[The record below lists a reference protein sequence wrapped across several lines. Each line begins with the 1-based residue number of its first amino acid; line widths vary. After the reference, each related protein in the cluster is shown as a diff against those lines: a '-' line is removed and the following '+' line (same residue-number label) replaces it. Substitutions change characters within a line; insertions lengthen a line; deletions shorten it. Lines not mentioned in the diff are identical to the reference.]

1 MIQESGGGKKAPART
16 YQDLLRSAFDE
27 TLFEYHLTAQLVT
40 VMADGLARP
49 IGPAGLVYSASP
61 SPDGAYLLVQTVH
74 RPFSYL
80 VPVNRFPSRTEVL
93 SLPEGRSVAVVA
105 DLPLAEDVPS
115 DFDAQRRGRRQIG
128 WRQDA
133 PSMLHVVEAED
144 DGDPRKTAEFRDRV
158 SLLSAPFTGQPTTLI
173 RLAGRFSEIA
183 YGDDGLALVTEGW
196 WKTRR
201 TRTWRVAPG
210 RPAEKVRLLFDRSS
224 EDRYADPGDP
234 LMERTAT
241 GASVLK
247 RTPDGRGLYLV
258 GTGASA
264 EGDRPFLD
272 VLPVDGSKTTR
283 LFRSEAPRYE
293 VPVDVLDGGKLLL
306 RRESPTEPPDLWVK
320 DLSGKGLRRLTT
332 TEHPVPAFKSVKKEL
347 LKYTRKD
354 GVQLTAT
361 LYTPPGW
368 DPSKGPLPVLMWAY
382 PQEFKSASAAGQV
395 QDSPY
400 RFVRPSVGGPLPFL
414 ARGWA
419 VLDDPS
425 FPIVGEGKAE
435 PNDTYVEQLVSSAEA
450 AVEEMVKR
458 GVGDRDRM
466 AIGGHSYGAFTTAN
480 ALAHTNL
487 FRAGIA
493 RSGAYNRT
501 LTPFGFQSEERTFWE
516 APETYMKVS
525 PFTQA
530 AKVDEP
536 ILMIHGQDD
545 NSAGTFPIQS
555 ERFFAALKGLGKNA
569 RLVML
574 PYESHGYRGRE
585 SVLHTL
591 WEMDTWLETY
601 VKNAPPRTL
610 PAAPPRS

>member
-1 MIQESGGGKKAPART
+1 VVADAKSGTARQVSPLRLNAIASSRPYSFRTSGAGSSCAPFERRGPEPLAPSEPEGPVVQESGGGKKAPART
-16 YQDLLRSAFDE
+16 YQDLLKSAFDE
-27 TLFEYHLTAQLVT
+27 TLFEYHFTSQLVT

-49 IGPAGLVYSASP
+49 IGPAGLVTAASP
-61 SPDGAYLLVQTVH
+61 SPDGAYLLVQTLH

-80 VPVNRFPSRTEVL
+80 VPLSRFPSRSEVL

-115 DFDAQRRGRRQIG
+115 DFDAERRGRRQIG

-133 PSMLHVVEAED
+133 PSRLHVVEAED
-144 DGDPRKTAEFRDRV
+144 DGDPRKAADFRDRV
-158 SLLSAPFTGQPTTLI
+158 SLLAAPFTGQPTPLI

-183 YGDDGLALVTEGW
+183 YGDDGLALVTERW
-196 WKTRR
+196 WKTRK

-210 RPAEKVRLLFDRSS
+210 RPAEKARLLFDRSS
-224 EDRYADPGDP
+224 EDRYSDPGDP

-247 RTPDGRGLYLV
+247 KTPDGRGLYLV

-272 VLPVDGSKTTR
+272 LLPVDGSKATR

-293 VPVDVLDGGKLLL
+293 VPVDVLEDGRLLL
-306 RRESPTEPPDLWVK
+306 RRESPTEPPDLYVK

-354 GVQLTAT
+354 GVALTAT

-450 AVEEMVKR
+450 AVER
-458 GVGDRDRM
+458 
-466 AIGGHSYGAFTTAN
+466 
-480 ALAHTNL
+480 
-487 FRAGIA
+487 
-493 RSGAYNRT
+493 
-501 LTPFGFQSEERTFWE
+501 W
-516 APETYMKVS
+516 
-525 PFTQA
+525 
-530 AKVDEP
+530 
-536 ILMIHGQDD
+536 
-545 NSAGTFPIQS
+545 
-555 ERFFAALKGLGKNA
+555 
-569 RLVML
+569 
-574 PYESHGYRGRE
+574 
-585 SVLHTL
+585 
-591 WEMDTWLETY
+591 
-601 VKNAPPRTL
+601 
-610 PAAPPRS
+610 